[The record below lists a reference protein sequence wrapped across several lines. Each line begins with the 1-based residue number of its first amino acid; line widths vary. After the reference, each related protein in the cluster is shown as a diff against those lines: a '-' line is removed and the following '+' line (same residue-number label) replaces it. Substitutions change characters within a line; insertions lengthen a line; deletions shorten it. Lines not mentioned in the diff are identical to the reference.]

1 MTQQV
6 EEAAGPAPSQT
17 APPLVDAQG
26 VKKHFAVGRGVF
38 SYGKQTVKAVDGV
51 DFEIT
56 EGETFCLAG
65 ESGCGKTTLA
75 NLLLKLERPTDGM
88 LRWQGAEIDSLTREE
103 TRAYRRNVQAVFQ
116 DPWSSLNSKLRV
128 GHIIAEPLV
137 INQRLSKQEINDKV
151 ASLLEQVTLSPVH
164 AERYPHE
171 FSGGQRQRIAIAR
184 ALGLAPKMLVLDEP
198 VSALDVSIR
207 AQIVN
212 LLKDLQ
218 AQLGLTFFVISHDL
232 SMVRYMADTVAIM
245 YLGKFAEMAPSEE
258 FFNNPLHP
266 YSRALLSAT
275 LSANPARPRERIV
288 LQGEVPSPIS
298 PPSGCRFRTRC
309 PHVMDICAEVEP
321 AMKEAAPGH
330 RVACH
335 LY

>member
-6 EEAAGPAPSQT
+6 QAAADPALIQTPS
-17 APPLVDAQG
+17 PLVEAQD
-26 VKKHFAVGRGVF
+26 VKKHFDIRRGVLA
-38 SYGKQTVKAVDGV
+38 YGKQTVKAVDGV
-51 DFEIT
+51 DFAIS

-75 NLLLKLERPTDGM
+75 NLLLKLERPTEGS
-88 LRWQGAEIDSLTREE
+88 LRWQGAEIDDLSREATRE
-103 TRAYRRNVQAVFQ
+103 YRRNIQAVFQ

-128 GHIIAEPLV
+128 GNIIAEPLV
-137 INQRLSKQEINDKV
+137 INERLSRQEVDDRV
-151 ASLLEQVTLSPVH
+151 ASLLEQVTLSPIH

-184 ALGLAPKMLVLDEP
+184 ALSLSPKMLVLDEP

-232 SMVRYMADTVAIM
+232 SMVRYMGDNVAIM
-245 YLGKFAEMAPSEE
+245 YLGKLAELAPSEE
-258 FFNNPLHP
+258 FFKNPLHP

-275 LSANPARPRERIV
+275 LSANPTRPRERIV

-309 PHVMDICAEVEP
+309 PHVMDVCAEVEP
-321 AMKEAAPGH
+321 VMKEAAPGH

>member
-6 EEAAGPAPSQT
+6 QEPSGPASTQT
-17 APPLVDAQG
+17 PAPLVEAQAL
-26 VKKHFAVGRGVF
+26 KKHFEVRRGALAF
-38 SYGKQTVKAVDGV
+38 GKQTVKAVDGV
-51 DFEIT
+51 DFVIN

-75 NLLLKLERPTDGM
+75 NLLLKLERPTAGS
-88 LRWQGAEIDSLTREE
+88 LRWRGAEIDDLTREE
-103 TRAYRRNVQAVFQ
+103 TREYRRNIQAVFQ

-128 GHIIAEPLV
+128 GRIIAEPLV
-137 INQRLSKQEINDKV
+137 INERLSRNEIDDKV
-151 ASLLEQVTLSPVH
+151 ASLLEQVTLSPIH

-184 ALGLAPKMLVLDEP
+184 ALSLAPRMLVLDEP

-218 AQLGLTFFVISHDL
+218 ARLGLTFFVISHDL
-232 SMVRYMADTVAIM
+232 SMVRYMGDTVAIM
-245 YLGKFAEMAPSEE
+245 YLGKFAELAPSEE

-288 LQGEVPSPIS
+288 LSGEVPSPIS

-309 PHVMDICAEVEP
+309 QHVMDVCAEVEP
-321 AMKEAAPGH
+321 VMKEAAPGH

>member
-88 LRWQGAEIDSLTREE
+88 LRWQGAEIDRLTREE

-128 GHIIAEPLV
+128 GTHHRRTSGDQPAPLETR
-137 INQRLSKQEINDKV
+137 NQRQGGV
-151 ASLLEQVTLSPVH
+151 ATRAGDAVPGPRRTL
-164 AERYPHE
+164 
-171 FSGGQRQRIAIAR
+171 
-184 ALGLAPKMLVLDEP
+184 
-198 VSALDVSIR
+198 
-207 AQIVN
+207 
-212 LLKDLQ
+212 
-218 AQLGLTFFVISHDL
+218 
-232 SMVRYMADTVAIM
+232 
-245 YLGKFAEMAPSEE
+245 
-258 FFNNPLHP
+258 
-266 YSRALLSAT
+266 
-275 LSANPARPRERIV
+275 PA
-288 LQGEVPSPIS
+288 
-298 PPSGCRFRTRC
+298 
-309 PHVMDICAEVEP
+309 
-321 AMKEAAPGH
+321 
-330 RVACH
+330 
-335 LY
+335 